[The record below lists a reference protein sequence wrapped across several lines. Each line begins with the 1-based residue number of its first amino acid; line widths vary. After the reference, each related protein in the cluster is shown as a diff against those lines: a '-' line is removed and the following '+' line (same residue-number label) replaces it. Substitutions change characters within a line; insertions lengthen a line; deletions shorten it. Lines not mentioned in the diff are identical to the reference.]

1 MNEPTHPE
9 TPEMHHNEDEERN
22 AAYRE
27 SGRAVA
33 VALLGFTLQAVSVLP
48 TRDDS
53 DAIAT
58 QGFTAFRERPSATLD
73 ELTFI
78 AAAGV
83 WAELQ
88 AETFPDKGTLDMDSI
103 FSRLSVKRERI
114 DTGKLRF
121 GLDYLV
127 KNYRNAVLEIARQLM
142 QRKIINGIECGQI
155 ILAHQPGQKK
165 PN

>member
-1 MNEPTHPE
+1 MPQQGKE
-9 TPEMHHNEDEERN
+9 EERN
-22 AAYRE
+22 TAYRE

-33 VALLGFTLQAVSVLP
+33 VALLGFTVEAVSVFP

-53 DAIAT
+53 GAIAT

-78 AAAGV
+78 AAAGI
-83 WAELQ
+83 WAESQ
-88 AETFPDKGTLDMDSI
+88 AETFPDKGNLDMESI
-103 FSRLSVKRERI
+103 FSRLALNREQI

-127 KNYRNAVLEIARQLM
+127 KN
-142 QRKIINGIECGQI
+142 
-155 ILAHQPGQKK
+155 
-165 PN
+165 